1 MTRKLSTED
10 KKWMAQQDAS
20 TLVSADE
27 IKKDSKRMAAVK
39 QHVKQEAKAVVKDQ
53 KNLEK
58 VVKKAA
64 KKKTAKRKAVRKKR

>member
-1 MTRKLSTED
+1 MAKPKLSAED

-27 IKKDSKRMAAVK
+27 IVKDPKRMAAVK
-39 QHVKQEAKAVVKDQ
+39 KHVKDEAKAVIKDQ
-53 KNLEK
+53 KKLEK

-64 KKKTAKRKAVRKKR
+64 KKKTTKKKGKKR